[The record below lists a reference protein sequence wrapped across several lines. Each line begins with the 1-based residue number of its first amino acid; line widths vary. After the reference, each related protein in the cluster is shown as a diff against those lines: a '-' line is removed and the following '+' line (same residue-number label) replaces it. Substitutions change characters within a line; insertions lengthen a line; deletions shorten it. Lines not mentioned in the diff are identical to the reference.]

1 MTADILNL
9 GLTEVAAAIR
19 RKKLS
24 AVEVTRACIA
34 QAERVQPVLNCF
46 ISLEAEAALKA
57 ARQAD
62 RALRGR
68 GARLGVLHG
77 VPLAHKDM
85 YYRKGKITTGGSK
98 ILRNYR
104 PDITATVVE
113 RMQRAGAVW
122 LGNLNMAEFAANP
135 TGHNDHFGHCRNP
148 WNTEHISGGS
158 SSGSGVAV
166 AARACYGSLGS
177 DTGGSVR
184 LPAAA
189 NGVVGLKP
197 TYGRISRHGIMP
209 RSWSLD
215 TVGPLTRTVA
225 DCAKLMKI
233 IAGADAND
241 TTCSA
246 EKVPDYEKALTGCIR
261 GLKIGMPLNH
271 YYEEATDDVRRC
283 MSASLDVLKSLGAR
297 IVELKVPDPQRL
309 FDLSNAITQVESAA
323 IHGRWMRER
332 PQDYS
337 LMMLARTEPGFHL
350 PATVYLQ
357 ALNARLRLSAEF
369 IETVFSKV
377 DVLHAP
383 VMPMPV
389 PTIAET
395 TPRQAGD
402 VQPMIRRLT
411 RNNRPANFLGVPSL
425 SVPAGFSANGLP
437 VAFQLM
443 GRPFSE
449 ALLFQIGD
457 AYQRV
462 TDWHER
468 APQI

>member
-1 MTADILNL
+1 MKDILSL
-9 GLTEVAAAIR
+9 SLREVAAAIR
-19 RKKLS
+19 AKKLS
-24 AVEVTRACIA
+24 SLEATRACLDRIR
-34 QAERVQPVLNCF
+34 EIQPFTNCF
-46 ISLEAEAALKA
+46 IAVEEEEALRA
-57 ARQAD
+57 ARAAD
-62 RALRGR
+62 RMRGKS
-68 GARLGVLHG
+68 ARLGPLHG

-85 YYRKGKITTGGSK
+85 YYRKGRITTGGSK

-104 PDITATVVE
+104 PDVTATVVE

-357 ALNARLRLSAEF
+357 ALNARPRLSAEF
-369 IETVFSKV
+369 IEAVFSKV

-462 TDWHER
+462 TDWHGQ
-468 APQI
+468 APGI